1 MTVAIEYEKLVQQ
14 TFCNNAIRSVMM
26 IDDQFIPYPDLINS
40 FSENEQIDK
49 EKVITS
55 QRAALLEK
63 FFQNEKVLCDID
75 NSVRNLDVERIRKSD
90 LLIIDYHLEQNDPS
104 KTLEILCGLKN
115 SKHFNLAVVY
125 TSENTETV
133 WKQIAASFSPIKNI
147 EAKIENIEEFDEFW
161 GTEVLP
167 SIQSG
172 SIYNLTDK
180 ELIDYILL
188 DKNSG
193 RLKKILSKNPQFKD
207 KKEEISNII
216 CDYSLGKNQI
226 FQCPENNKTKIEGDT
241 NGKTWIK
248 SGNVFVCIYQKSSEN
263 LDQDPTN
270 IWNTLKDSL
279 VSWKPS
285 YYQLIQSEIQNHIE
299 SDSMAFNSVHDNDK
313 HGQAAWLQEI
323 LKSSNKT
330 EVSQL
335 LKNIYADIS
344 EELSFKFNHNND
356 LEKFILSTFDFY
368 TNKLNLAADTNLAK
382 FCCEEMKLSFNQSQT
397 PKDMYH
403 ALNMHLSS
411 KNYQNEYIST
421 GTIFKTIA
429 EHEETDQPSTWY
441 LCVSAACDMI
451 PNQANDPYNGRLAPH
466 RLIRVL
472 ELFPANQKNAIQFAT
487 HSKYVYVYDNGQ
499 RKYFSIL
506 NETSNL
512 PALDYMIIKNHADK
526 LKRREIPL
534 MIFIKDHSGNVAIK
548 DIKVK
553 PKSQLRVGY
562 AERYQAIAAQHG
574 ARIGV
579 DYINSSIEV
588 PDKLKPF

>member
-1 MTVAIEYEKLVQQ
+1 MSAATQYQDLVQK
-14 TFCNNAIRSVMM
+14 TFCKNAIRSVML
-26 IDDQFIPYPDLINS
+26 IDDQFIPYPDLIDS
-40 FSENEQIDK
+40 FSKNEQIDQ

-63 FFQNEKVLCDID
+63 FFQDEKILCDID
-75 NSVRNLDVERIRKSD
+75 NSVGNLDVERIRKSD
-90 LLIIDYHLEQNDPS
+90 LLIIDYQLEEKNPS
-104 KTLEILCGLKN
+104 KTLKILCELKN

-125 TSENTETV
+125 TSENPETV

-147 EAKIENIEEFDEFW
+147 EDEIEKIEEFDEFW
-161 GTEVLP
+161 GTEILP

-172 SIYNLTDK
+172 STYSLTDK

-188 DKNSG
+188 EKNSG
-193 RLKKILSKNPQFKD
+193 RLKGILSKNPHFKD

-216 CDYSLGKNQI
+216 CDYFLGKNQI
-226 FQCPENNKTKIEGDT
+226 YQCAENSKTKIEGDT
-241 NGKTWIK
+241 DGKTWIK
-248 SGNVFVCIYQKSSEN
+248 SGNVFVCIYPKSSEN
-263 LDQDPTN
+263 FDQDPAN

-313 HGQAAWLQEI
+313 HGQAAWLQQI
-323 LKSSNKT
+323 LKSSNET
-330 EVSQL
+330 EISQL
-335 LKNIYADIS
+335 LRNIYADVS
-344 EELSFKFNHNND
+344 EELSFKFNHNNE
-356 LEKFILSTFDFY
+356 LSEFIRLTFNFY
-368 TNKLNLAADTNLAK
+368 KDKLNPESDINLAK
-382 FCCEEMKLSFNQSQT
+382 FCCEQMKLPFNTSKT

-421 GTIFKTIA
+421 GTIFKTIS
-429 EHEETDQPSTWY
+429 TDQPTTWY

-451 PNQANDPYNGRLAPH
+451 PSQANDPYNDRLTPH

-472 ELFPANQKNAIQFAT
+472 ELFPANQENAIQFAT

-512 PALDYMIIKNHADK
+512 PALDYMIIKNHADE
-526 LKRREIPL
+526 LKRKEIPL
-534 MIFIKDHSGNVAIK
+534 MIFTKDHSGNVAIK

-562 AERYQAIAAQHG
+562 AERYQSIAAQHG

-579 DYINSSIEV
+579 DYINSDIETA
-588 PDKLKPF
+588 DKLKFL